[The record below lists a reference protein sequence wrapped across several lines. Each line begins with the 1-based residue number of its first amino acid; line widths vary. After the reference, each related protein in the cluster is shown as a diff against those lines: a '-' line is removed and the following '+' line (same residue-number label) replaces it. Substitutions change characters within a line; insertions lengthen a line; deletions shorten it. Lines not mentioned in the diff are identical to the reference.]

1 MAPKIARRAMLID
14 VKPLPAGVPAR
25 LGEIWVFLRMK
36 VLANGPDIDVYSFR
50 QALAEAFGTVE
61 QRRNLTDGQGHHQS
75 QGCC

>member
-36 VLANGPDIDVYSFR
+36 VLANGPDIDV
-50 QALAEAFGTVE
+50 
-61 QRRNLTDGQGHHQS
+61 
-75 QGCC
+75 